1 MKFEWYLTE
10 EELLEA
16 NKESDVED
24 YICGCFYARENGKV
38 YLVDVHHEYYSYAE
52 RCFDLEVYESDEDLK
67 IGEWVGSIEDI
78 KTATNLKRF
87 MNRAEKLV
95 ESLILDDMMFKK

>member
-10 EELLEA
+10 KDLIEA
-16 NKESDVED
+16 NEESDLED
-24 YICGCFYARENGKV
+24 YICGRV
-38 YLVDVHHEYYSYAE
+38 YIYDDDKIYLADIYHERYSYAE
-52 RCFDLEVYESDEDLK
+52 RCFDLEVYESDEDARV
-67 IGEWVGSIEDI
+67 GEWVGSIKDI

-95 ESLILDDMMFKK
+95 ESLITSEK